1 MLADY
6 GFTSIAVSAGQ
17 YGQVAS
23 YPSVALLY
31 QGNKFTYTPKKQ
43 SQECQWRS
51 QVITAASILE
61 TLYEV
66 NSEAE
71 RVLFNRHLRASTTKS

>member
-1 MLADY
+1 MASLVQL
-6 GFTSIAVSAGQ
+6 F
-17 YGQVAS
+17 VAS
-23 YPSVALLY
+23 YPADLLPLLY

-51 QVITAASILE
+51 QVSTAASFLE

-71 RVLFNRHLRASTTKS
+71 SALQ